1 MFRKKAYWLFLS
13 YLIFALALTACGG
26 SSDTTDTTSTGD
38 SDTTANTADTADTA
52 ADTAESDDVI
62 KVDIFVGLGTG
73 TDPDQVTEQEVLA
86 EKFNSTHDDIEIEF
100 VIVPNDESTER
111 LLAQISGGNPPG
123 LVGPG
128 GVDVAANYFD
138 LWLDVQPY
146 IDAENFD
153 TSDFYG
159 AAVTLYE
166 YPEKTV
172 GLPLGMFPSFI
183 FYNKDHFD
191 AAGLD
196 YPTTDY
202 NDTSWTYDALRDVA
216 MQLTLDANGNNAL
229 SPDFDA
235 NNIVQWGFD
244 DSWTDMR
251 GFMTRFDPPG
261 AGRPTDE
268 AMLTA
273 QINSDEYK
281 YGLNWLNNAIWVD
294 HFMADYA
301 GQDAF
306 YAVAG
311 DPFGSGLTS
320 MFYSHTWFMP
330 EGLVDLPFEYGFAAA
345 PFNQKGTRVSRIHAD
360 TFYIPKDFPHPEASW
375 EVLKWL
381 TAPEQIVDV
390 CLVYGCLP
398 SRQSVQEEY
407 TAQMESRYGADNEY
421 DVLYNAI
428 AFLDNP
434 HHESW
439 LPNVV
444 RVNDILQA
452 DVYDVVFTSQI
463 EDTDAL
469 LDSKNAEIQ
478 GLIDSYWAEQ

>member
-1 MFRKKAYWLFLS
+1 MRYTRIPWFV
-13 YLIFALALTACGG
+13 IFALLLSLALVACGG
-26 SSDTTDTTSTGD
+26 SSTTSPAPESD
-38 SDTTANTADTADTA
+38 STTAPESPA
-52 ADTAESDDVI
+52 AEESEAAAPTDGKI

-73 TDPDQVTEQEVLA
+73 TDPDQVAEQEALA
-86 EKFNSTHDDIEIEF
+86 ERFNSTHDDIEIEF
-100 VIVPNDESTER
+100 VIVPNDESNER

-128 GVDVAANYFD
+128 GVDVAAGYFD
-138 LWLDVQPY
+138 LWADVQPF

-159 AAVTLYE
+159 AAVELYQ
-166 YPEKTV
+166 YPDKTV

-191 AAGLD
+191 AAGLA
-196 YPTTDY
+196 YPTSDY
-202 NDTSWTYDALRDVA
+202 ADTSWTYDALRELA
-216 MQLTLDANGNNAL
+216 MQLTLDENGNNAT

-235 NNIVQWGFD
+235 TNIAQWGFD
-244 DSWTDMR
+244 DSWTDLR

-268 AMLTA
+268 EMKVALV
-273 QINSDEYK
+273 NSEEYK
-281 YGLNWLNNAIWVD
+281 YGLEWLNNAIWVD
-294 HFMADYA
+294 HFMADSS
-301 GQDAF
+301 GQEAF

-311 DPFGSGLTS
+311 DPFGSELTS

-330 EGLVDLPFEYGFAAA
+330 EGLVDLPFEYDFAAA
-345 PFNQKGTRVSRIHAD
+345 PLNHKGTRIARIHAD
-360 TFYIPKDFPHPEASW
+360 TFYIPKDFAHQEASW

-398 SRQSVQEEY
+398 ARQSVADEY
-407 TAQMESRYGADNEY
+407 TTQMAARYGDHNY
-421 DVLYNAI
+421 DVIYSAI
-428 AFLDNP
+428 DYLDNP

-439 LPNVV
+439 MPDVE
-444 RVNDILQA
+444 RANDILA
-452 DVYDVVFTSQI
+452 SEVYDLVFTEQVD
-463 EDTDAL
+463 DTAAL
-469 LDSKNAEIQ
+469 LEETNVKIQ
-478 GLIDSYWAEQ
+478 DIFDSYWASQ